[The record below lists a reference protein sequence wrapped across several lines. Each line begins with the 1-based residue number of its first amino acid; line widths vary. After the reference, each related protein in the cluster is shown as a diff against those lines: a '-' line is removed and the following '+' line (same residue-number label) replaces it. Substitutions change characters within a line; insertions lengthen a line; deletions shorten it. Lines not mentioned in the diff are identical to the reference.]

1 MIIIVVHCH
10 FMNSHK
16 DRFKINIET
25 IQKIISRG
33 LFQKEKSFL
42 NFLFEN
48 NEQRRFDMFYLSW

>member
-16 DRFKINIET
+16 NRFKIKIET
-25 IQKIISRG
+25 ILKKNSRG
-33 LFQKEKSFL
+33 LLQTEKNFL